1 MPPMLPEELS
11 LTLFEQVSCRTFQI
25 RELLAL
31 LSVRLLIHLFDP
43 C

>member
-1 MPPMLPEELS
+1 MAPMLPEELS
-11 LTLFEQVSCRTFQI
+11 LTLFEQVPCRAFQI

-31 LSVRLLIHLFDP
+31 LSVRLLIRLFNP